1 MVMMRTVAVSA
12 LVIGSALVSACGLP
26 KGGTGK
32 AVRIGCEEATAQV
45 AAFGQTS
52 ARNFARAAL
61 KYQIDDLKGYM
72 LQDGYRS
79 VGVRSRRVDCHPY
92 PLGGG
97 ITGLTQCIATA
108 RLCSR

>member
-12 LVIGSALVSACGLP
+12 LLLGAALVSACGLP
-26 KGGTGK
+26 KGSTGK

-45 AAFGQTS
+45 AASGQTS
-52 ARNFARAAL
+52 ARNFAQAAL
-61 KYQIDDLKGYM
+61 KYQIQDLKGYM

-108 RLCSR
+108 RLCGR